1 MISNMQ
7 LCLQTRAVFSGLRKV
22 VWLEGEAACW
32 WIQEADAV
40 KINMK
45 LISLTRPWIA
55 ENDTGF
61 RWAAE
66 PNCETE
72 TMLGGS
78 AHLLLQH

>member
-1 MISNMQ
+1 M
-7 LCLQTRAVFSGLRKV
+7 
-22 VWLEGEAACW
+22 WLEGGKLPAGG
-32 WIQEADAV
+32 IQEADAV

-72 TMLGGS
+72 TMLGVQLIYFSSIKIG
-78 AHLLLQH
+78 L